1 MGVAHALLRAVS
13 ALLPRP
19 LESNNID
26 KRSENRLTDERALGT
41 IMGVAHALLRAVSAL
56 LPRPL
61 ESNNIDKRPEN
72 PLTHERALGTIM
84 GCDSWR

>member
-26 KRSENRLTDERALGT
+26 KRSENRLTDEEGAWYHHGRGARTLACRLGT
-41 IMGVAHALLRAVSAL
+41 PAETSGV
-56 LPRPL
+56 
-61 ESNNIDKRPEN
+61 K
-72 PLTHERALGTIM
+72 
-84 GCDSWR
+84 